1 MRRRRRQRRQAASG
15 KRQAAS
21 GKRQAASGKRQA
33 ASGKRQAATMLID
46 RSRSKPSA
54 NRGRGRAILGAAA
67 RCDGNGGQTRIGA
80 PAARRRASLP
90 RTRSA
95 DRLALSSARRRRRKQ
110 AHAPTPRKEGGR
122 PTEPVVKLMPVAEI
136 RFGRAAAF
144 PFVWLPRDA
153 RPNGARRAAS
163 GRYFT

>member
-1 MRRRRRQRRQAASG
+1 MRRLGATATVAKLASEHPPPAAGRACRVHEAPIASLCPARDADAAS
-15 KRQAAS
+15 KPTR
-21 GKRQAASGKRQA
+21 
-33 ASGKRQAATMLID
+33 
-46 RSRSKPSA
+46 RSSR
-54 NRGRGRAILGAAA
+54 
-67 RCDGNGGQTRIGA
+67 
-80 PAARRRASLP
+80 
-90 RTRSA
+90 
-95 DRLALSSARRRRRKQ
+95 
-110 AHAPTPRKEGGR
+110 APTPRKEGGR

>member
-1 MRRRRRQRRQAASG
+1 AASG

-33 ASGKRQAATMLID
+33 ASGNDVNRSIALEAKRESRP
-46 RSRSKPSA
+46 RSRNSRCGGSVRRQRWPNSHRSTRRPPPAAGRACRAHEAPIASLCPARDANAASKP
-54 NRGRGRAILGAAA
+54 
-67 RCDGNGGQTRIGA
+67 
-80 PAARRRASLP
+80 ARR
-90 RTRSA
+90 
-95 DRLALSSARRRRRKQ
+95 SSR
-110 AHAPTPRKEGGR
+110 APTPRKEGGR

>member
-1 MRRRRRQRRQAASG
+1 
-15 KRQAAS
+15 AS

-80 PAARRRASLP
+80 PAAGRACRVHEAPIASLCP
-90 RTRSA
+90 ARDA
-95 DRLALSSARRRRRKQ
+95 DAASKPARRSSR
-110 AHAPTPRKEGGR
+110 APTPRKEGGR